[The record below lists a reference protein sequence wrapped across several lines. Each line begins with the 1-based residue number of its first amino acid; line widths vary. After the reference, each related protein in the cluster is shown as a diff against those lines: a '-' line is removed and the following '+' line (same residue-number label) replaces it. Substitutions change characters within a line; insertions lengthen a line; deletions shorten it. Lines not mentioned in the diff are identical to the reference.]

1 MAKVSTPM
9 GKQGSLLMATTTTGF
24 SMVMA
29 FIFYQTKKSMWVSS
43 RMVSD
48 TVLVPAGKTTPLV
61 STQIFT
67 RENGRTV

>member
-1 MAKVSTPM
+1 MEKVSTSM
-9 GKQGSLLMATTTTGF
+9 GKQGSLLMATTVTGY
-24 SMVMA
+24 SRDMA
-29 FIFYQTKKSMWVSS
+29 FMFCQTKKSMWVSS